1 MLQAIPIIT
10 ATNRHSPAT
19 RHLLRNVILYFR
31 TRTIIG
37 RQLHPQ
43 MSHRRRILPPVYFLA
58 AIAIMAGLH
67 YLAPIG
73 IILRPPITYLGV
85 LLIAIGLGVVGWPA
99 AAFGR
104 VGTPIKPF
112 EDSTHLVTGGM
123 YRVSRNPMYL
133 GMVVVLLGIA
143 VLFGNIS
150 PFISIPIFVWL
161 IQKNFIRLEEAMLEK
176 TFGDEYREY
185 KNVVR
190 RWL

>member
-1 MLQAIPIIT
+1 MTQSGRSQNNAPV
-10 ATNRHSPAT
+10 
-19 RHLLRNVILYFR
+19 RNVILYFR
-31 TRTIIG
+31 TRTILR
-37 RQLHPQ
+37 RQCSPK
-43 MSHRRRILPPVYFLA
+43 MSHKRRILSPVYFLA
-58 AIAIMAGLH
+58 AIAIMASLH

-85 LLIAIGLGVVGWPA
+85 VLIAIGLGVVGWPA
-99 AAFGR
+99 VAFGR

-150 PFISIPIFVWL
+150 PFFSIPFFVWL
-161 IQKNFIRLEEAMLEK
+161 IQTIFIRHEEVVLGK
-176 TFGDEYREY
+176 TFGAEYSEY
-185 KNVVR
+185 KTRVR

>member
-1 MLQAIPIIT
+1 
-10 ATNRHSPAT
+10 
-19 RHLLRNVILYFR
+19 
-31 TRTIIG
+31 
-37 RQLHPQ
+37 
-43 MSHRRRILPPVYFLA
+43 MSHRRKILPPVYFLA
-58 AIAIMAGLH
+58 AVAIMASLH

-112 EDSTHLVTGGM
+112 ENSTHLVTGGM
-123 YRVSRNPMYL
+123 YRVS
-133 GMVVVLLGIA
+133 
-143 VLFGNIS
+143 
-150 PFISIPIFVWL
+150 PIFVWL
-161 IQKNFIRLEEAMLEK
+161 IQKNFIRLEEAALEE

>member
-1 MLQAIPIIT
+1 MLFSTFAH
-10 ATNRHSPAT
+10 AL
-19 RHLLRNVILYFR
+19 HLGDNA
-31 TRTIIG
+31 
-37 RQLHPQ
+37 PQ
-43 MSHRRRILPPVYFLA
+43 MSHQRKILPPVYLLA
-58 AIAIMAGLH
+58 AIVIMASLH

-99 AAFGR
+99 VTFGR

-150 PFISIPIFVWL
+150 PFIPIPFFVWL
-161 IQKNFIRLEEAMLEK
+161 IQINFIRLEEAALEK

-185 KNVVR
+185 KNAVR
-190 RWL
+190 RWV

>member
-1 MLQAIPIIT
+1 MTQIGRSQNYAPV
-10 ATNRHSPAT
+10 
-19 RHLLRNVILYFR
+19 RNVILSFR
-31 TRTIIG
+31 TRTIP
-37 RQLHPQ
+37 RRHCPQ
-43 MSHRRRILPPVYFLA
+43 MSQQRRILPPVYLLA
-58 AIAIMAGLH
+58 AVAIMASLQ
-67 YLAPIG
+67 YFAPIG
-73 IILRPPITYLGV
+73 TILRPPITYLGV

-99 AAFGR
+99 VTFGR

-150 PFISIPIFVWL
+150 PFISIPIFIWL
-161 IQKNFIRLEEAMLEK
+161 IQTNFIRHEEAMLEK

>member
-1 MLQAIPIIT
+1 
-10 ATNRHSPAT
+10 
-19 RHLLRNVILYFR
+19 
-31 TRTIIG
+31 
-37 RQLHPQ
+37 
-43 MSHRRRILPPVYFLA
+43 
-58 AIAIMAGLH
+58 
-67 YLAPIG
+67 
-73 IILRPPITYLGV
+73 V

-112 EDSTHLVTGGM
+112 EVSTHLVTGGM

-133 GMVVVLLGIA
+133 GMVVVILGIA
-143 VLFGNIS
+143 VLFGSIS

-161 IQKNFIRLEEAMLEK
+161 IQTNFIRFEEVALEK

-185 KNVVR
+185 KSLVR

>member
-1 MLQAIPIIT
+1 
-10 ATNRHSPAT
+10 
-19 RHLLRNVILYFR
+19 
-31 TRTIIG
+31 
-37 RQLHPQ
+37 
-43 MSHRRRILPPVYFLA
+43 MSHRRRILPPVYFLV
-58 AIAIMAGLH
+58 AIAVTVGLH

-73 IILRPPITYLGV
+73 IILRPPATYLGV
-85 LLIAIGLGVVGWPA
+85 LLIAVGLGVVGWPA

-143 VLFGNIS
+143 VLAGDIS

-161 IQKNFIRLEEAMLEK
+161 IQTNFIRHEEVLLEK
-176 TFGDEYREY
+176 TFGAEYREY
-185 KNVVR
+185 KTGVR